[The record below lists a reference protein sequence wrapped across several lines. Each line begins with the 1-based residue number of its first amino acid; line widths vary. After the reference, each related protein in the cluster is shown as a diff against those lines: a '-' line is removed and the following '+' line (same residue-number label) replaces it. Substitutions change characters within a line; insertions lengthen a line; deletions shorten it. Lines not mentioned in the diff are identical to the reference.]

1 MRKGL
6 VQALV
11 IASLL
16 GMSAASATAFPSP
29 SKNNRDET
37 AKVVTVYG
45 QNNPNNPGNG
55 GNGSDGGGQNNQR

>member
-1 MRKGL
+1 MRKVM

-29 SKNNRDET
+29 SKINRYEMST
-37 AKVVTVYG
+37 KVLSVG
-45 QNNPNNPGNG
+45 NANRGNG
-55 GNGSDGGGQNNQR
+55 GSDGQGVSGGQNNQ